1 MAMPYV
7 GNVFCDILIK
17 NRWGSRR
24 KKLEGIESKD
34 SSLYSFP
41 VLQWEMPTNGVFA
54 IGWGRASTHTH
65 RRILCFPLW
74 SNGKFATSQEWIV
87 RVLKNR
93 ALSKW
98 CLANCELLWIL
109 TQRRYQQQHQQ
120 QPQKMRII
128 HSNGANSSNMCMAN
142 SFLLTHETTLVYLSV
157 VLWHIL
163 CMPFSIARLAHSHCG
178 YAQYCML

>member
-1 MAMPYV
+1 MRIEKKKIGKNWIERFFSVFVSCPAMRNAYEWS
-7 GNVFCDILIK
+7 FCH
-17 NRWGSRR
+17 RMRTS
-24 KKLEGIESKD
+24 E
-34 SSLYSFP
+34 Y
-41 VLQWEMPTNGVFA
+41 
-54 IGWGRASTHTH
+54 TH

-98 CLANCELLWIL
+98 CLVNCELLWVL

-178 YAQYCML
+178 YAQYCVL

>member
-1 MAMPYV
+1 MCRKR
-7 GNVFCDILIK
+7 FLWHIDKKIDEDREEK
-17 NRWGSRR
+17 NGKELNR
-24 KKLEGIESKD
+24 KIFLCIRFRSCNEKCPRMEFLPLDEDER
-34 SSLYSFP
+34 
-41 VLQWEMPTNGVFA
+41 V
-54 IGWGRASTHTH
+54 HTH

-98 CLANCELLWIL
+98 CLANCELLWVL

-178 YAQYCML
+178 YAQYCVL